1 MTDQR
6 GAVVAG
12 VGAHIDEHHAAVLDL
27 QGRLLGT
34 AAFATTADGYAGL
47 RAPTLPAPPPTV
59 GEQV

>member
-12 VGAHIDEHHAAVLDL
+12 VGAHTDEHHAAVLDL

-34 AAFATTADGYAGL
+34 AAFATTADG
-47 RAPTLPAPPPTV
+47 
-59 GEQV
+59 